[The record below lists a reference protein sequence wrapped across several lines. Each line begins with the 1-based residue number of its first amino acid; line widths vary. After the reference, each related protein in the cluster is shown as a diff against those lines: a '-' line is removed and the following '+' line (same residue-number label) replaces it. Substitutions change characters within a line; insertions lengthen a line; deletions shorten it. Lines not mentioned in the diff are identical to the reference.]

1 MKTKIIKDE
10 IKNYFFVNPTAKLR
24 VRQIERELKLPLPSV
39 IRYTKELEKEEILKK
54 ENIGGIVLFSANRS
68 SINFLIEKKMFNI
81 KQIYCSG
88 LIDNFVK
95 EYFNPTIVLFGSFSK
110 GEDLDDSDIDLYI
123 ETPSKKDINLNRFE
137 KILKRKIQIFKYN
150 HIRQITNV
158 HLANNIINGI
168 VLNGFLEVLK

>member
-1 MKTKIIKDE
+1 MITKSIKDE
-10 IKNYFFVNPTAKLR
+10 IKNHFFVNTTNKSR

-39 IRYTKELEKEEILKK
+39 IRYTKELVKEEILKK
-54 ENIGGIVLFSANRS
+54 ENIGGIVLFSANRGS
-68 SINFLIEKKMFNI
+68 SQFTIEKKLFNL

-137 KILKRKIQIFKYN
+137 KILKRKIQVFKYKN
-150 HIRQITNV
+150 INQIPNM